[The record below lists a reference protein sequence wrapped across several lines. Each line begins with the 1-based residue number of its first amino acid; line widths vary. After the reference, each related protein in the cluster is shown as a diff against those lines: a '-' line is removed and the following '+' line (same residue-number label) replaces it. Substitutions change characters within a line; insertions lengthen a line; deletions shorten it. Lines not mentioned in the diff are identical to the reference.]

1 VADTPQDQHK
11 LLNEYLNTETG
22 RTASDKSRVPIKYR
36 HVHEQDTFYEA
47 PAEFLNSLPKP
58 LKDVQARSHRAPRV
72 RVTTDQKTGKLL
84 AKIVKFR
91 IEDMEIYCPRDA
103 FDVRISVSFEL
114 DYRGEVDEL
123 VPLGPKASRGKNR
136 LSYLHQGISIDLTQ
150 VTPGNPDEKQLHELE
165 LEMDVPALV
174 EQGQL
179 CGQGRPN
186 DYEPM
191 VGVFLNYI
199 RAINRAASGNS
210 SR

>member
-1 VADTPQDQHK
+1 M
-11 LLNEYLNTETG
+11 
-22 RTASDKSRVPIKYR
+22 PIKYR
-36 HVHEQDTFYEA
+36 HVHEQDTFYDV
-47 PAEFLNSLPKP
+47 PAGFISSLPQP
-58 LKDVQARSHRAPRV
+58 LQDVQSRSRRPPRV

-91 IEDMEIYCPRDA
+91 ISDIEIHCPGNA
-103 FDVRISVSFEL
+103 FDVRVSVSFEL
-114 DYRGEVDEL
+114 DYRGPVEEL

-136 LSYLHQGISIDLTQ
+136 LSYLHQSISIDLTQ

-165 LEMDVPALV
+165 LEMDVALLV

-179 CGQGRPN
+179 CAQGRPN

-210 SR
+210 SK